1 MQRTRLLFRICI
13 LLNQNSNFKTFID
26 LIPHINLSDN
36 FHYARNISLP
46 GKINDLYTVSYIISP
61 PSKYEVSLHMDWK
74 EEIGITFFKPV
85 KFEYKNIDFEK
96 IAKASRR

>member
-1 MQRTRLLFRICI
+1 M
-13 LLNQNSNFKTFID
+13 
-26 LIPHINLSDN
+26 IPHINLSDN

-46 GKINDLYTVSYIISP
+46 GKIEDLYSVKYTISP

-74 EEIGITFFKPV
+74 KEIGNSFFKTV
-85 KFEYKNIDFEK
+85 TYNYKDIQFEE

>member
-1 MQRTRLLFRICI
+1 
-13 LLNQNSNFKTFID
+13 

-46 GKINDLYTVSYIISP
+46 GKIEDLYSVKYTISP
-61 PSKYEVSLHMDWK
+61 PSKYDVSLHMDWK
-74 EEIGITFFKPV
+74 NEIGNSFFETVTYNYKDV
-85 KFEYKNIDFEK
+85 QFEE